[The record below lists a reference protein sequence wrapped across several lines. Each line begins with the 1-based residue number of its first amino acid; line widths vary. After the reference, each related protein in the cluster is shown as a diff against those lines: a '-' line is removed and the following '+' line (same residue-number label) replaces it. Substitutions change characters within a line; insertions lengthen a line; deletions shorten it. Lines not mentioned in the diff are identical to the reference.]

1 MNGNG
6 GRRRRPPGVDPRACA
21 RGQTEL
27 DRLFRRSAVVHA
39 PKLDRA
45 TAPALGLDDHEEVL
59 AVLRSE
65 VVFGHLTAARYVAL
79 HDEIVSLPVA
89 LYLDISGPLDLLG
102 DLPAV
107 AVELQRSAAVGRK
120 RDARIALRDR
130 ECEGRLEHEL
140 HRLAH
145 PLALLVA
152 HPSPCPS
159 PSPRFATTPAASTKT
174 ATTSSHS
181 RVPAAGPAPAGRFPG
196 PVPPLQHVPRVVAL
210 L

>member
-65 VVFGHLTAARYVAL
+65 VVFGPLPAARYFAL

-107 AVELQRSAAVGRK
+107 AVELQRRAAIGRK
-120 RDARIALRDR
+120 RDARIALHDR
-130 ECEGRLEHEL
+130 ECVGRLEHEL

-152 HPSPCPS
+152 HPSPSPS
-159 PSPRFATTPAASTKT
+159 PSPRFATTGSASTKT
-174 ATTSSHS
+174 PTTSNHS
-181 RVPAAGPAPAGRFPG
+181 PEPTSGPCPAGRLPAT
-196 PVPPLQHVPRVVAL
+196 VAA
-210 L
+210 